1 MSFISP
7 RPFASAFGAA
17 ADASKQTGQRQAHLY
32 RPQEDIEE
40 EDDMGFGEGLGKG
53 LLAGAEGFGRSLYDL
68 VDWSATKLG
77 APDALSDLSEERV
90 FERPTTISGS
100 LVEGITQFALGLI
113 PGLGTASLAGKAG
126 TALKLGAGALKATKA
141 TTAGLT
147 ADFVSFDAH
156 EARLSDILKGL
167 DNPLASNAITEYLAA
182 DIDDGEFAGRMKNV
196 IEGGVVGGAM
206 VGVFKV
212 LSKSVKALKKA
223 KNSDGSDEAVEGLAG
238 AVGEVDEAVKEA
250 KTAAAKN
257 KEGATPEEGGNPPT
271 PAELEEAGR
280 KLEDARHAEPEEGV
294 FNPNNPLGL
303 GLSQTYKRTQELI
316 KKTGGKDALLTVER
330 SLADAASAVSST
342 KFDKATDEFVKARV
356 DWLMGEA
363 KKHGTLNGVEVA
375 DLHAAVLS
383 DAARFGGD
391 VKSIQ
396 HFLDKLTAKSGFE
409 GEIFKD
415 ALTFL
420 TKQQFVQQAQTIAM
434 KKAYKLSEVWEGLKE
449 GGAPASEIAKANKD
463 ALYATANVEQI
474 TRLNSQLGSFAGKAL
489 ASRRG
494 VAQGK
499 GKEDLM
505 DALARV
511 QAERTSSDEF
521 LSTARET
528 DNVIEK
534 AKANKAKADKV
545 DTQSPEAA
553 SASRAKSIEDS
564 VTRLEELNA
573 TLAVRRKKF
582 MEGDK
587 AKKKKRVEDDDPE
600 IRELKEIIRYYD
612 GAIKSERKLDS
623 LHAEL
628 ETLSKQ
634 SPAETTAAGRAK
646 AAKANKNKTKPNQ
659 KVADQVAG
667 IEAKIKALKDERL
680 KLDDTTIQARDIQSR
695 KDFSKFMEQR
705 LGSGDAET
713 LLTRIARAGDA
724 GNDSV
729 EELFHQMAAAT
740 QDGWGTKFMRGA
752 LQVFTGN
759 ILSGPPTVVLNV
771 MTPAMAMILRTVE
784 RSAGALLS
792 GDMEMLK
799 ASVSFNTDMHVFKQA
814 FKNAQMGLKT
824 GKDIVTGGS
833 TIFNEGRGVGALDPS
848 VFGVNAESG
857 LGQVLGWVNKA
868 TNFPNRLN
876 AAGDQLNKTIAAYH
890 NVYQHY
896 TLEGIKRGLKE
907 GDELAKYVDTNTR
920 KMFREDGSLYSE
932 ERIIQSFAKNLT
944 ADDFADPG
952 ALAKAL
958 GREVEQN
965 IPRASQ
971 EMNALS
977 KQTADYAQDV
987 TFTGDP
993 GDIAN
998 KLSRAKQQQ
1007 PLIGFLLPFVKT
1019 PMNIL
1024 KFGLKRSAITGGGTL
1039 RIPTPFISQKSK
1051 EAREQYAKAMT
1062 DVERAEVKGRVATA
1076 ATATA
1081 ALVYYAGHNGDKV
1094 TGGGPRNTAEKKAL
1108 QATGWQPY
1116 SFVTTAADGTKTYI
1130 SYQRLDPF
1138 ATMIGIVADIA
1149 EHAKMNPHED
1159 KFSAEALSILA
1170 FSISESLTDKSFLR
1184 GLNTALNAV
1193 SDPGTNLPK
1202 LFKDVGSG
1210 MVVPMFVDKIKNVEG
1225 EKMIRESRTF
1235 VDSILR
1241 KMPIAEENVS
1251 PKRTFLGEAV
1261 YKQNPLGV
1269 LGIFNPIYVSSKKND
1284 IVDREVQSL
1293 IHGFSTPT
1301 PNYINHPDTDMRE
1314 FRNAEGR
1321 EAYDRYMELSST
1333 TTIGDRNLRAAL
1345 KGLMNSRFYKNL
1357 AANMEATQGQ
1367 FQGQDPRIAEI
1378 QKVIGRYRRK
1388 AKREMVQEFPELE
1401 QASND
1406 IMKAHR
1412 SVRSQQSNNPIP
1424 SF

>member
-68 VDWSATKLG
+68 VDWA
-77 APDALSDLSEERV
+77 AQDALPDLSEERT

-113 PGLGTASLAGKAG
+113 PGLGTAGLAAKAG

-182 DIDDGEFAGRMKNV
+182 DIDDGEFEGRMKNV

-223 KNSDGSDEAVEGLAG
+223 KNSDGSPEAVEGLDAAG
-238 AVGEVDEAVKEA
+238 REVDEAVKEA
-250 KTAAAKN
+250 KTAAS
-257 KEGATPEEGGNPPT
+257 EGGATPAQTVT
-271 PAELEEAGR
+271 PAELEKAGR
-280 KLEDARHAEPEEGV
+280 KLEDTRHAEPEEGV
-294 FNPNNPLGL
+294 FNPNNPLGI
-303 GLSQTYKRTQELI
+303 GLNKMS
-316 KKTGGKDALLTVER
+316 GGEDALKTVEVQ
-330 SLADAASAVSST
+330 LARAASVGSSEE
-342 KFDKATDEFVKARV
+342 FDDILKEVVGGIVTGVREGDMLTTGV
-356 DWLMGEA
+356 
-363 KKHGTLNGVEVA
+363 TLA
-375 DLHAAVLS
+375 DLHAAALS
-383 DAARFGGD
+383 NAARFGGD
-391 VKSIQ
+391 VKSME
-396 HFLDKLTAKSGFE
+396 HFLEQLVSKSGAGRGVFD
-409 GEIFKD
+409 D
-415 ALTFL
+415 AVSFL
-420 TKQQFVQQAQTIAM
+420 TKQQFVQQAQHIAM
-434 KKAYKLSEVWEGLKE
+434 TKAGKLSVVWKKLKDE
-449 GGAPASEIAKANKD
+449 GAPASEIAKAEKD

-474 TRLNSQLGSFAGKAL
+474 SLLNSQLGSVTGKAL
-489 ASRRG
+489 AGRRG
-494 VAQGK
+494 VSQGSNAEAL
-499 GKEDLM
+499 KEGIDKTQ
-505 DALARV
+505 AAR
-511 QAERTSSDEF
+511 RRSDDF

-528 DNVIEK
+528 DNALEK

-545 DTQSPEAA
+545 DTESPKAA
-553 SASRAKSIEDS
+553 SESRAKSIKDGE
-564 VTRLEELNA
+564 TQLEKLTAKLEA
-573 TLAVRRKKF
+573 RRTKF
-582 MEGDK
+582 MEGDD

-600 IRELKEIIRYYD
+600 IRELKEIIKYYD
-612 GAIKSERKLDS
+612 GAIKSEKKLNS

-628 ETLSKQ
+628 ETLSRQ

-646 AAKANKNKTKPNQ
+646 AAKAKTGTAKTNQ
-659 KVADQVAG
+659 RVEDLKA
-667 IEAKIKALKDERL
+667 EIKALKDERF

-713 LLTRIARAGDA
+713 LLTRIARAGDS
-724 GNDSV
+724 DSV
-729 EELFHQMAAAT
+729 EDLFHQMAAAT

-857 LGQVLGWVNKA
+857 LGQVLGWVNRA
-868 TNFPNRLN
+868 TNLPNRLN
-876 AAGDQLNKTIAAYH
+876 AAGDQFNKTVAAYH

-907 GDELAKYVDTNTR
+907 GEELAKYVDTNTR

-965 IPRASQ
+965 VPRGSQ

-977 KQTADYAQDV
+977 KKTADYAQDV

-998 KLSRAKQQQ
+998 TLSRKKQQY

-1024 KFGLKRSAITGGGTL
+1024 KFGLKRSAVTGGGTL
-1039 RIPTPFISQKSK
+1039 RIPTPFISQKAK

-1062 DVERAEVKGRVATA
+1062 DVEKAEVKGRVATA

-1081 ALVYYAGHNGDKV
+1081 ALVYYAGSNGDKV

-1241 KMPIAEENVS
+1241 KMPIAEENVP
-1251 PKRTFLGEAV
+1251 PKRTFLGEAM

-1293 IHGFSTPT
+1293 IHGFSPPT

-1314 FRNAEGR
+1314 FRNADGR

-1333 TTIGDRNLRAAL
+1333 TTIGGRNLRAAL

>member
-1 MSFISP
+1 MSFIPP

-68 VDWSATKLG
+68 VDWA
-77 APDALSDLSEERV
+77 AQDALPDLSEERT

-113 PGLGTASLAGKAG
+113 PGLGTAGLAAKAG

-141 TTAGLT
+141 TAAGLT

-182 DIDDGEFAGRMKNV
+182 DIDDGEFEGRMKNV

-223 KNSDGSDEAVEGLAG
+223 KNSDGSPEAVEGLDAAG
-238 AVGEVDEAVKEA
+238 REVDEAVKEA
-250 KTAAAKN
+250 KPPTSKP
-257 KEGATPEEGGNPPT
+257 KGDDTPEEGGNFYPRDSEEKKAAEEVVENARNAET
-271 PAELEEAGR
+271 PEGVLNINDLNGLTGGEQAVNTTAKQLVAAVGGSFDADALVTSEGVDFIATQAARESAARLIKNRAKKGGIDQYTNAELYTV
-280 KLEDARHAEPEEGV
+280 GV
-294 FNPNNPLGL
+294 
-303 GLSQTYKRTQELI
+303 
-316 KKTGGKDALLTVER
+316 
-330 SLADAASAVSST
+330 ADAAR
-342 KFDKATDEFVKARV
+342 K
-356 DWLMGEA
+356 
-363 KKHGTLNGVEVA
+363 
-375 DLHAAVLS
+375 
-383 DAARFGGD
+383 GGD
-391 VKSIQ
+391 PTAV
-396 HFLDKLTAKSGFE
+396 DKLFRNLPAGSAAEDG
-409 GEIFKD
+409 
-415 ALTFL
+415 LQFL
-420 TKQQFVQQAQTIAM
+420 CKQQFVQQAQNIAM
-434 KKAYKLSEVWEGLKE
+434 QKSSKLAGVWKKLKDE
-449 GGAPASEIAKANKD
+449 GAPASEIAKAEKE
-463 ALYATANVEQI
+463 ALYAAAQVDQLTQ
-474 TRLNSQLGSFAGKAL
+474 LNSQLGTIAGKAL
-489 ASRRG
+489 EMRRLNS
-494 VAQGK
+494 QGK
-499 GKEDLM
+499 GLNDLLEAM
-505 DALARV
+505 DTV
-511 QAERTSSDEF
+511 QASRKRSDDF
-521 LSTARET
+521 LSTAKET
-528 DNVIEK
+528 DNVIKK

-545 DTQSPEAA
+545 DTESPKNARKA
-553 SASRAKSIEDS
+553 RAKSIEDS
-564 VTRLEELNA
+564 ETQLKKLTAKLETRR
-573 TLAVRRKKF
+573 TKF
-582 MEGDK
+582 MEGDDAK
-587 AKKKKRVEDDDPE
+587 KKKKRVEDDDPE

-612 GAIKSERKLDS
+612 GAIKSEREVDRLSD
-623 LHAEL
+623 EL
-628 ETLSKQ
+628 ATILKQ
-634 SPAETTAAGRAK
+634 SPAETTATRRAK
-646 AAKANKNKTKPNQ
+646 GAKANKNKTKPNQ
-659 KVADQVAG
+659 KVADL
-667 IEAKIKALKDERL
+667 EASIKALQDERL

-713 LLTRIARAGDA
+713 LLTRIARAGDS
-724 GNDSV
+724 DSV
-729 EELFHQMAAAT
+729 EDLFHQMAAAT

-752 LQVFTGN
+752 LQIFTGN

-857 LGQVLGWVNKA
+857 LGQVLGWVNRA
-868 TNFPNRLN
+868 TNLPNRLN

-965 IPRASQ
+965 VPRGSQ
-971 EMNALS
+971 EMNAVS
-977 KQTADYAQDV
+977 KKTADYAQDV

-993 GDIAN
+993 GDVAN
-998 KLSRAKQQQ
+998 TLSRWKQQQ
-1007 PLIGFLLPFVKT
+1007 PLLGFLIPFVKT

-1024 KFGLKRSAITGGGTL
+1024 KFGLKRSAVTGGGTL
-1039 RIPTPFISQKSK
+1039 RIPTPFISQKAK

-1062 DVERAEVKGRVATA
+1062 DVEKAEVKGRVATA

-1094 TGGGPRNTAEKKAL
+1094 TGGGPRNPAEKKAL

-1116 SFVTTAADGTKTYI
+1116 SFVSTAADGTKTYV

-1138 ATMIGIVADIA
+1138 ATMIGIIADIA
-1149 EHAKMNPHED
+1149 EHTKMNPHEE
-1159 KFSAEALSILA
+1159 KFSAEALSVLA

-1184 GLNTALNAV
+1184 GVNTALNAV
-1193 SDPGTNLPK
+1193 SDPGTHLPK
-1202 LFKDVGSG
+1202 LIKDIGSG

-1293 IHGFSTPT
+1293 IHGFSPPT

-1314 FRNAEGR
+1314 FRNADGR

>member
-1 MSFISP
+1 MSFIPP

-40 EDDMGFGEGLGKG
+40 EEDDMGFGEGLGKG

-68 VDWSATKLG
+68 VDWA
-77 APDALSDLSEERV
+77 AQDALPDLSEERV

-113 PGLGTASLAGKAG
+113 PGLGTAGLAAKAG

-182 DIDDGEFAGRMKNV
+182 DIDDGEFEGRMKNV
-196 IEGGVVGGAM
+196 IEGGVIGGAM

-223 KNSDGSDEAVEGLAG
+223 KNSDGSPDAQA
-238 AVGEVDEAVKEA
+238 EVDAARKELNEEVNA
-250 KTAAAKN
+250 AETAAT
-257 KEGATPEEGGNPPT
+257 EGDATPAQTVT
-271 PAELEEAGR
+271 PAELKEAGER
-280 KLEDARHAEPEEGV
+280 AKRTQNAEPDEEGV
-294 FNPNNPLGL
+294 NLHNLIGL
-303 GLSQTYKRTQELI
+303 GLSQRA
-316 KKTGGKDALLTVER
+316 GGKDALKTVETR
-330 SLADAASAVSST
+330 LADAASAVSS
-342 KFDKATDEFVKARV
+342 KEFDGVVNEAVDDIVKRLY
-356 DWLMGEA
+356 DRDKL
-363 KKHGTLNGVEVA
+363 TGVKQA
-375 DLHAAVLS
+375 DLHATALLN
-383 DAARFGGD
+383 AERFGGD
-391 VKSIQ
+391 VKSVQ
-396 HFLDKLTAKSGFE
+396 HFLDMLLTESGAGSNVFD
-409 GEIFKD
+409 D
-415 ALTFL
+415 ALRFL
-420 TKQQFVQQAQTIAM
+420 TKQQFVQQAQHISM
-434 KKAYKLSEVWEGLKE
+434 QKAGKLSVAWKKLVDE
-449 GGAPASEIAKANKD
+449 GAPASAIAKAEKD
-463 ALYATANVEQI
+463 ALYATAHVEQVSL
-474 TRLNSQLGSFAGKAL
+474 LNSQLGSVTGMAL
-489 ASRRG
+489 AGRRAK
-494 VAQGK
+494 AQAGGAEALVEGIGK
-499 GKEDLM
+499 
-505 DALARV
+505 V
-511 QAERTSSDEF
+511 QAERKRSDDF

-528 DNVIEK
+528 DNVLEK

-545 DTQSPEAA
+545 DTDPPEVA
-553 SASRAKSIEDS
+553 SAARAKSIEDS
-564 VTRLEELNA
+564 ETQLE
-573 TLAVRRKKF
+573 TLKKKLEARRKTF
-582 MEGDK
+582 MEGDDAK
-587 AKKKKRVEDDDPE
+587 KKKKRVEDDDPE
-600 IRELKEIIRYYD
+600 VRELKEIIKYYD
-612 GAIKSERKLDS
+612 GAIKNERKLDR
-623 LHAEL
+623 LHAER

-634 SPAETTAAGRAK
+634 SPAGRAK
-646 AAKANKNKTKPNQ
+646 GAKAKKGTAKPNERV
-659 KVADQVAG
+659 KE
-667 IEAKIKALKDERL
+667 IEDKIKALKDERL
-680 KLDDTTIQARDIQSR
+680 KLDDTTIQERDIQSR

-713 LLTRIARAGDA
+713 LLTRIARASDS
-724 GNDSV
+724 DSV
-729 EELFHQMAAAT
+729 EDLFHQMAAAT

-799 ASVSFNTDMHVFKQA
+799 ASVSFNTKMHVFKQA

-824 GKDIVTGGS
+824 GKDIVTGGA

-857 LGQVLGWVNKA
+857 LGQVLSWVNSA

-876 AAGDQLNKTIAAYH
+876 AAGDQFNKTVAAYH

-896 TLEGIKRGLKE
+896 TLEGIKRGLKDGE
-907 GDELAKYVDTNTR
+907 ELAKYVDTNTR

-944 ADDFADPG
+944 ADDFADPD

-965 IPRASQ
+965 VPRASQ
-971 EMNALS
+971 EMTALS

-993 GDIAN
+993 GDVAN
-998 KLSRAKQQQ
+998 WLSRGKQKH
-1007 PLIGFLLPFVKT
+1007 PVVGFLLPFVKT

-1024 KFGLKRSAITGGGTL
+1024 KFGLKRSALTGGGLL
-1039 RIPTPFISQKSK
+1039 RVPTPFISQKAK
-1051 EAREQYAKAMT
+1051 EAREQFAKAMT
-1062 DVERAEVKGRVATA
+1062 DVEKAEVKGRVATA

-1081 ALVYYAGHNGDKV
+1081 ALVYYAGHNGDKI
-1094 TGGGPRNTAEKKAL
+1094 TGGGPRNPAEKKAL

-1138 ATMIGIVADIA
+1138 ATMIGIIADIA

-1202 LFKDVGSG
+1202 LFKDVGAG
-1210 MVVPMFVDKIKNVEG
+1210 MAVPMFVDKIKNVEG

-1235 VDSILR
+1235 VDAILR
-1241 KMPIAEENVS
+1241 KMPIAEENVP
-1251 PKRTFLGEAV
+1251 PKRTFLGEAM

-1284 IVDREVQSL
+1284 IVDREVQAL
-1293 IHGFSTPT
+1293 IHGFSSPT

-1314 FRNAEGR
+1314 FTNGEGR
-1321 EAYDRYMELSST
+1321 QAYDRYMELSST
-1333 TTIGDRNLRAAL
+1333 TTIGGRNLRAAL

-1367 FQGQDPRIAEI
+1367 FQGQDPRVAEI

-1412 SVRSQQSNNPIP
+1412 SIRSQQSNNPIP

>member
-1 MSFISP
+1 
-7 RPFASAFGAA
+7 
-17 ADASKQTGQRQAHLY
+17 
-32 RPQEDIEE
+32 
-40 EDDMGFGEGLGKG
+40 
-53 LLAGAEGFGRSLYDL
+53 
-68 VDWSATKLG
+68 VN
-77 APDALSDLSEERV
+77 
-90 FERPTTISGS
+90 
-100 LVEGITQFALGLI
+100 
-113 PGLGTASLAGKAG
+113 
-126 TALKLGAGALKATKA
+126 
-141 TTAGLT
+141 TTAKQLVASVGG
-147 ADFVSFDAH
+147 SFDADALVTS
-156 EARLSDILKGL
+156 EGVDFIATQAARESAARLIKNRAKKGGI
-167 DNPLASNAITEYLAA
+167 DQYTNAELYT
-182 DIDDGEFAGRMKNV
+182 
-196 IEGGVVGGAM
+196 
-206 VGVFKV
+206 VGV
-212 LSKSVKALKKA
+212 
-223 KNSDGSDEAVEGLAG
+223 
-238 AVGEVDEAVKEA
+238 
-250 KTAAAKN
+250 
-257 KEGATPEEGGNPPT
+257 
-271 PAELEEAGR
+271 
-280 KLEDARHAEPEEGV
+280 
-294 FNPNNPLGL
+294 
-303 GLSQTYKRTQELI
+303 
-316 KKTGGKDALLTVER
+316 
-330 SLADAASAVSST
+330 ADAAR
-342 KFDKATDEFVKARV
+342 K
-356 DWLMGEA
+356 
-363 KKHGTLNGVEVA
+363 
-375 DLHAAVLS
+375 
-383 DAARFGGD
+383 GGD
-391 VKSIQ
+391 PTAV
-396 HFLDKLTAKSGFE
+396 DKLFRNLPAGSAAEDG
-409 GEIFKD
+409 
-415 ALTFL
+415 LQFL
-420 TKQQFVQQAQTIAM
+420 CKQQFVQQAQNIAM
-434 KKAYKLSEVWEGLKE
+434 QKSSKLAGVWKKLKDE
-449 GGAPASEIAKANKD
+449 GAPASEIAKAEKE
-463 ALYATANVEQI
+463 ALYAAAQVDQLTQ
-474 TRLNSQLGSFAGKAL
+474 LNSQLGTIAGKAL
-489 ASRRG
+489 EMRR
-494 VAQGK
+494 ATSQGK
-499 GKEDLM
+499 GLNDLLDAM
-505 DALARV
+505 DTV
-511 QAERTSSDEF
+511 QASRTRSDDF
-521 LSTARET
+521 LSTAKET
-528 DNVIEK
+528 DNVIKK

-545 DTQSPEAA
+545 DTESPKAA
-553 SASRAKSIEDS
+553 SESRAKSIEDS
-564 VTRLEELNA
+564 ETQLKKLTA
-573 TLAVRRKKF
+573 TLEARRTKF

-600 IRELKEIIRYYD
+600 IRELKEIIKYYD
-612 GAIKSERKLDS
+612 GAIKSERKLNS

-646 AAKANKNKTKPNQ
+646 AAKAKKGTAKPN
-659 KVADQVAG
+659 DRVAG

-680 KLDDTTIQARDIQSR
+680 KMDDTTIQARDIQSR

-713 LLTRIARAGDA
+713 LLTRIARAGDS
-724 GNDSV
+724 DSV

-740 QDGWGTKFMRGA
+740 QDGWGTKFIRAA
-752 LQVFTGN
+752 LQIFTGN
-759 ILSGPPTVVLNV
+759 ILSGPPTVVINV
-771 MTPAMAMILRTVE
+771 MTPPLAMLLRNVE
-784 RSAGALLS
+784 RAGGALLA

-799 ASVSFNTDMHVFKQA
+799 ASVSFNTDMFVFKQA

-824 GKDIVTGGS
+824 GRDTVTGGA
-833 TIFNEGRGVGALDPS
+833 TIFNEAGRGVGALDPS

-857 LGQVLGWVNKA
+857 LGQILGWVNRA
-868 TNFPNRLN
+868 TNLPNRLN
-876 AAGDQLNKTIAAYH
+876 AAGDQFNKTVAAYH
-890 NVYQHY
+890 NVHQHY

-907 GDELAKYVDTNTR
+907 GEELAKYVDTNTR

-944 ADDFADPG
+944 VDDFADPG

-977 KQTADYAQDV
+977 KQTSDYAQDV

-993 GDIAN
+993 GDAAN
-998 KLSRAKQQQ
+998 WLSRKKQQN
-1007 PLIGFLLPFVKT
+1007 PIVGFLIPFVKT

-1039 RIPTPFISQKSK
+1039 RIPTPFISQKAK
-1051 EAREQYAKAMT
+1051 EAREQFAKAMT
-1062 DVERAEVKGRVATA
+1062 DVEKAEVKGRVATA

-1081 ALVYYAGHNGDKV
+1081 ALVYYAGQNGDKV

-1116 SFVTTAADGTKTYI
+1116 SFVTTAADGTKTYV
-1130 SYQRLDPF
+1130 SYQRIDPF

-1149 EHAKMNPHED
+1149 EHAKMNPNEE
-1159 KFSAEALSILA
+1159 KFSAEALSVLA

-1184 GLNTALNAV
+1184 GVNTALNAV
-1193 SDPGTNLPK
+1193 SDPGTHLPK
-1202 LFKDVGSG
+1202 LIKDIGSG

-1235 VDSILR
+1235 IDAILR

-1251 PKRTFLGEAV
+1251 PKRTFLGEAM

-1314 FRNAEGR
+1314 FRNADGR

-1333 TTIGDRNLRAAL
+1333 TTIGGRNLRAAL

-1367 FQGQDPRIAEI
+1367 FQGKDPRIAEI

-1388 AKREMVQEFPELE
+1388 AKREMIQEFPELE

-1424 SF
+1424 SL